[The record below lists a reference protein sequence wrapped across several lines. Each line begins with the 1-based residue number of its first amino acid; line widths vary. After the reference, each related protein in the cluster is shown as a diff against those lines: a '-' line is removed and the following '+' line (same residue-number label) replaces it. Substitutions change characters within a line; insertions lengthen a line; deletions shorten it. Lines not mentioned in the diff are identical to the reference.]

1 MAVRNIP
8 LSPAVITLSSEM
20 NLQQALGFMLDRQ
33 INHLPV
39 LDEQGYCG
47 LLDINDILRELI
59 PASARVY
66 GGLNDLR
73 FAGDAAG
80 LLIKHLK
87 ELAVRSVGDLMRR
100 DLPVL
105 RGDCPLLEAALLLSR
120 QAAPLPVLDDDGR
133 LLGMLSRRALLRH
146 LVNEAGRQ
154 G

>member
-8 LSPAVITLSSEM
+8 LSPAVITLSTGM
-20 NLQQALGFMLDRQ
+20 NLQHALGFMLERE

-39 LDEQGYCG
+39 FDERGYCG

-80 LLIKHLK
+80 LLIMHMR
-87 ELAVRSVGDLMRR
+87 ELAARSVGELMRH

-105 RGDCPLLEAALLLSR
+105 RDDCPLLEAALLLSR
-120 QAAPLPVLDDDGR
+120 QAAPLPVLDANGR

-146 LVNEAGRQ
+146 LVNLAG
-154 G
+154 GSA

>member
-1 MAVRNIP
+1 MAVRNLP
-8 LSPAVITLSSEM
+8 LSPAVITLTPEM
-20 NLQQALGFMLDRQ
+20 NLKQALGFMLDRE

-39 LDEQGYCG
+39 LDGQGYCG

-80 LLIKHLK
+80 LLIMHLK
-87 ELAVRSVGDLMRR
+87 ELAGRSVGELMRR
-100 DLPVL
+100 DLPAL
-105 RGDCPLLEAALLLSR
+105 RDDCPLLEAALLLSR
-120 QAAPLPVLDDDGR
+120 QAAPMPVLDGDGR

-146 LVNEAGRQ
+146 LVNEAGGQ
-154 G
+154 V

>member
-8 LSPAVITLSSEM
+8 LSSAVITLSPEM
-20 NLQQALGFMLDRQ
+20 NLKQALGFMLERE

-39 LDEQGYCG
+39 MDAKGYCG
-47 LLDINDILRELI
+47 LLDINDILCELI

-80 LLIKHLK
+80 LLIMHLK
-87 ELAVRSVGDLMRR
+87 ELAARSVGELMRR
-100 DLPVL
+100 DLPAL

-120 QAAPLPVLDDDGR
+120 QAAPLPVLDADGR
-133 LLGMLSRRALLRH
+133 LLGMLSRRGLLRY
-146 LVNEAGRQ
+146 LVHAAGEPV
-154 G
+154 